1 MKMTETT
8 GKYPKYWQERNQQ
21 KQNKFWKLTQNGPI
35 TARQNLILEPK
46 ENYIQMTSNLVY
58 FVIRIQV
65 NKIKILSWFR
75 ACAKMVNNKSYD
87 MIQVKSDSDFGE
99 KFSIVQFYA
108 IEHNSKFNCWIKLK
122 FDMKILEVMVYV
134 KEKFQMNRSLERT
147 CDIGQNR
154 KSLPKRKFR
163 FKFFDF

>member
-1 MKMTETT
+1 
-8 GKYPKYWQERNQQ
+8 
-21 KQNKFWKLTQNGPI
+21 
-35 TARQNLILEPK
+35 
-46 ENYIQMTSNLVY
+46 
-58 FVIRIQV
+58 
-65 NKIKILSWFR
+65 
-75 ACAKMVNNKSYD
+75 MVNNKTYD

-134 KEKFQMNRSLERT
+134 EEKFQMNRSLGRT